1 MVADLCGVGMDG
13 EGVAGCDANH
23 QAPRGNA
30 ARGHQWRRGQDALK
44 KKHPPSLYIVIAWCI
59 KQCKSIDYHCVTMFS
74 SIIGQQSWF
83 DFGFTRSPE

>member
-1 MVADLCGVGMDG
+1 VELEWTGKELRGATLIIRHLAVMQPEVINGVVG
-13 EGVAGCDANH
+13 
-23 QAPRGNA
+23 RT
-30 ARGHQWRRGQDALK
+30 RLK